1 MEHSQI
7 DKYLEKQ
14 ALDAEHIKLLDTT
27 ISECKNILSY
37 FYCFL
42 RTYLKKN
49 LQKLRFD
56 TFYHNP
62 KINLFPTSIFFLL
75 LVFLRKKN

>member
-42 RTYLKKN
+42 RTYLKK
-49 LQKLRFD
+49 KSSKTAF
-56 TFYHNP
+56 
-62 KINLFPTSIFFLL
+62 
-75 LVFLRKKN
+75 